1 MPFDITP
8 FLTPNPGPVRYTPA
22 ASVPNAMELPRLLE
36 EKRRNDL
43 IAQEQQRATE
53 AANARAA
60 AQRELDWNKV
70 QFAEQSKQNQQTEE
84 ILKKFNEAII
94 DNREQEANI
103 WAAQLRAR
111 GVNVYRVG
119 PEGPSTSASAAPGG
133 KTPAGGTGTTSPAAS
148 GPTAEPSTA
157 PADEAQEPFYMGP
170 PTPGVRPEPG
180 RRQWLKRDEGRAATA
195 KPLPTEQELQEEIAR
210 PRRIEAFNQWLADSN
225 AAGKELPPPE
235 PILPLG
241 PLTPKA
247 RGQQFA
253 ADLAKKGAE
262 RLRYYQTQAE
272 KRKPA
277 APAPGAQPGI
287 PGSAPGVVSQ
297 QPREA
302 GWVAR
307 LPNGRTMKIRDK
319 DVSTFRGRAIAE
331 HFAPRAA
338 EAIKPY
344 EKKAAAE
351 GLRVALAA
359 EAAGNPLDK
368 CLEAGQKAY
377 EFEINKGIQLE
388 NAQTMARAR
397 AQSLQHSERID
408 PYQVQKDAVARF
420 SSNYKVSYLQ
430 DLKTQTGML
439 LNALDETA
447 FESGTVNN
455 QALMTS
461 IKSYQKGVTTDRDY
475 ANAAQ
480 ATGLTGAIESL
491 MQWLT
496 GKGRIGKTV
505 MMQIRGQLARALK
518 KQIETLKLAAQSAYD
533 WVVGVPELDP
543 DAARIHGE
551 AAAKAIYSY
560 WNPPKRNQS
569 AAAAPSSDI
578 PKTTTRTTR
587 GSSATSSLM
596 VK

>member
-8 FLTPNPGPVRYTPA
+8 FLTPNPGPVRYTSP

-70 QFAEQSKQNQQTEE
+70 QFEEWSKQNEQTEE

-94 DNREQEANI
+94 DNREQEANT
-103 WAAQLRAR
+103 WAAVLRSR

-119 PEGPSTSASAAPGG
+119 PEGPSTSASAVPGG

-157 PADEAQEPFYMGP
+157 PAAEAQEPFYMGP

-195 KPLPTEQELQEEIAR
+195 KPLPTEQDLQEEIAR
-210 PRRIEAFNQWLADSN
+210 PRRVEAFNQWLAQAN
-225 AAGKELPPPE
+225 ATGKEPPPPE

-262 RLRYYQTQAE
+262 RLRYSQAQAE
-272 KRKPA
+272 QQRPS
-277 APAPGAQPGI
+277 APGAQPGVPGAP
-287 PGSAPGVVSQ
+287 PGSVAQ

-307 LPNGRTMKIRDK
+307 LPNGRSLKIRDK

-397 AQSLQHSERID
+397 AASLQHAERLD
-408 PYQVQKDAVARF
+408 PY
-420 SSNYKVSYLQ
+420 KVRLDSIRQ
-430 DLKTQTGML
+430 IRTQGKTANLEEMQHGTRLMIQS
-439 LNALDETA
+439 LNETNL
-447 FESGTVNN
+447 ESGAVNN
-455 QALMTS
+455 AALS
-461 IKSYQKGVTTDRDY
+461 QFIKAYGDSRISDQDY
-475 ANAAQ
+475 MHAAR
-480 ATGLTGAIESL
+480 ATGLTGAIES
-491 MQWLT
+491 MKAWVES
-496 GKGRIGKTV
+496 KGTIGPTV
-505 MMQIRGQLARALK
+505 LKQMRGQLVRALRE
-518 KQIETLKLAAQSAYD
+518 QTRLLMENAQKAYD
-533 WVVGVPELDP
+533 FVVDTPGLSGRE
-543 DAARIHGE
+543 AEANAE
-551 AAAKAIYSY
+551 AAARAIYKY
-560 WNPPKRNQS
+560 WKPQGGARS
-569 AAAAPSSDI
+569 AAGGGAPT
-578 PKTTTRTTR
+578 KTTTRTSS
-587 GSSATSSLM
+587 SSATSSLM

>member
-8 FLTPNPGPVRYTPA
+8 FLTPNPGPVRYTSP

-53 AANARAA
+53 ASNARAA

-84 ILKKFNEAII
+84 ILRKFNEAII

-388 NAQTMARAR
+388 NAQTMARSR
-397 AQSLQHSERID
+397 AQSLQHAERLD
-408 PYQVQKDAVARF
+408 PYEVRKDAIRETRI
-420 SSNYKVSYLQ
+420 Q
-430 DLKTQTGML
+430 GKTASLEEMQHGTL
-439 LNALDETA
+439 LMIQSLNETNL
-447 FESGTVNN
+447 ESGAVNN
-455 QALMTS
+455 AALS
-461 IKSYQKGVTTDRDY
+461 QFIKAYGDSRISDQDY
-475 ANAAQ
+475 MHAAQ
-480 ATGLTGAIESL
+480 ATGLMGAIES
-491 MQWLT
+491 MKAWLQS
-496 GKGRIGKTV
+496 KGTIGPTV
-505 MMQIRGQLARALK
+505 LRQMRSQLIRALK
-518 KQIETLKLAAQSAYD
+518 EQTRLLMENAQKAYD
-533 WVVGVPELDP
+533 FVMDTPGLSGP
-543 DAARIHGE
+543 AARANAE
-551 AAAKAIYSY
+551 AAARAIYKH
-560 WNPPKRNQS
+560 WKPPKEEGS
-569 AAAAPSSDI
+569 ASAGGKAAPA
-578 PKTTTRTTR
+578 KTTTRTTR

>member
-8 FLTPNPGPVRYTPA
+8 FLTPNPGPVRYTSP

-43 IAQEQQRATE
+43 IAREQQRATE
-53 AANARAA
+53 AANERARAK
-60 AQRELDWNKV
+60 RELDWNKV
-70 QFAEQSKQNQQTEE
+70 QFAEQSKQNQLTEE
-84 ILKKFNEAII
+84 ILKKFNQAVI
-94 DNREQEANI
+94 DNREQEANT

-111 GVNVYRVG
+111 GVNIYRVG
-119 PEGPSTSASAAPGG
+119 PEGPSTSASAVPGG
-133 KTPAGGTGTTSPAAS
+133 KAPAAGAGPASPAVPSSA
-148 GPTAEPSTA
+148 AEPSTA
-157 PADEAQEPFYMGP
+157 PAAEAQEPFYMGP

-180 RRQWLKRDEGRAATA
+180 RRQWLQRDEGRAATA
-195 KPLPTEQELQEEIAR
+195 KPLPTEQDLQEEIAR
-210 PRRIEAFNQWLADSN
+210 PRRIEAFNRWLADSN

-262 RLRYYQTQAE
+262 RLRYSQAQVE
-272 KRKPA
+272 RQKPS
-277 APAPGAQPGI
+277 APGARPGI
-287 PGSAPGVVSQ
+287 PGSAPGSVSQ

-307 LPNGRTMKIRDK
+307 LPNGRTMKLRDK
-319 DVSTFRGRAIAE
+319 DVADFRGRAIAE

-338 EAIKPY
+338 EAVKPY

-388 NAQTMARAR
+388 NAQTMARSR
-397 AQSLQHSERID
+397 AQSLQHAERLD
-408 PYQVQKDAVARF
+408 PYTVRKDAIRETRT
-420 SSNYKVSYLQ
+420 Q
-430 DLKTQTGML
+430 GKTASLEEMQHGTRLMIQS
-439 LNALDETA
+439 LNETNL
-447 FESGTVNN
+447 ESGAVNN
-455 QALMTS
+455 AALS
-461 IKSYQKGVTTDRDY
+461 QFIKAYGDSRISDQDY
-475 ANAAQ
+475 MHAAN
-480 ATGLTGAIESL
+480 ATGLMGAIES
-491 MQWLT
+491 MKAWLQS
-496 GKGRIGKTV
+496 KGTIGPTV
-505 MMQIRGQLARALK
+505 LRQMRSQLIRALK
-518 KQIETLKLAAQSAYD
+518 EQTRLLMENAQKAYD
-533 WVVGVPELDP
+533 FVMDTPGLSGP
-543 DAARIHGE
+543 AARANAEAAARAIYKYWKPPKEEGSAPAGGE
-551 AAAKAIYSY
+551 AA
-560 WNPPKRNQS
+560 PT
-569 AAAAPSSDI
+569 
-578 PKTTTRTTR
+578 KTTTRTTR
-587 GSSATSSLM
+587 SSSATSSLM